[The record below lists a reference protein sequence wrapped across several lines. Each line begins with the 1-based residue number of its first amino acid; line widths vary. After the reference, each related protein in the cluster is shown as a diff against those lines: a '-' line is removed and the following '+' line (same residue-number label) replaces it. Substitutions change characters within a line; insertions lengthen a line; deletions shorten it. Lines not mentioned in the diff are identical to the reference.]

1 MSALAALCSEY
12 HAREPGE
19 AEAAAQGE
27 WVSALS
33 PAPSGA
39 GGGWLAS
46 PPLTPAPA
54 GGRPQGQRPPRPQQ
68 DSRARE
74 RCSAGGG
81 RDGR

>member
-33 PAPSGA
+33 PASSEA
-39 GGGWLAS
+39 GGWVVVGCL
-46 PPLTPAPA
+46 PLLPQCGQAWRVERV
-54 GGRPQGQRPPRPQQ
+54 GVRP
-68 DSRARE
+68 
-74 RCSAGGG
+74 
-81 RDGR
+81 

>member
-39 GGGWLAS
+39 GRWVVVGCL
-46 PPLTPAPA
+46 PLLLQC
-54 GGRPQGQRPPRPQQ
+54 GRAWRVELVGVRP
-68 DSRARE
+68 
-74 RCSAGGG
+74 
-81 RDGR
+81 

>member
-12 HAREPGE
+12 HAQEPGE

-39 GGGWLAS
+39 GGGWLWGACLS
-46 PPLTPAPA
+46 CCGVDGP
-54 GGRPQGQRPPRPQQ
+54 GG
-68 DSRARE
+68 
-74 RCSAGGG
+74 
-81 RDGR
+81 